1 MLQPEVHKYVM
12 NTYTALVAAQVGNS
26 RKLVKTEVKAA
37 SAVEA
42 KWLLQAIYGFHAVTS
57 MPSEKQEVL
66 TSEDLSQPKTPEQQ
80 RINSLKTAKDRA
92 SDALKAERERQKK
105 QSAMKTLNSL
115 SVPTSS

>member
-1 MLQPEVHKYVM
+1 M

-37 SAVEA
+37 SAAEA

-80 RINSLKTAKDRA
+80 RITSLKTAKDRA
-92 SDALKAERERQKK
+92 NDALKAERDRQKRSK
-105 QSAMKTLNSL
+105 ALKSL
-115 SVPTSS
+115 QGV